1 MKTLLL
7 LRHAKSGGKNAGMP
21 DYQRP
26 LKKQGEWDAPRM
38 GLLIRRED
46 LVPDLVLSSGATRA
60 RRTAEL
66 TMEACGY
73 QGEIRM
79 TRHLY
84 DADVAEILGCLQELE
99 EDYRQVMVVG
109 HNPDLELLLE
119 TLTGAYHRLPT
130 GALVH
135 LKVPVDRWLDL
146 NPETEGTLQ
155 RIWRPREL
163 E

>member
-7 LRHAKSGGKNAGMP
+7 LRHAKSGGKNTGMP

-26 LKKQGEWDAPRM
+26 LKKRGEWDAPRM

-73 QGEIRM
+73 RGEIRV

-84 DADVAEILGCLQELE
+84 DADVTEILGCLQALE
-99 EDYRQVMVVG
+99 DDYRRVMGVG

-119 TLTGAYHRLPT
+119 TLTGTYHRLPT
-130 GALVH
+130 GALAH
-135 LKVPVDRWLDL
+135 LEVPIDRWLDL
-146 NPETEGTLQ
+146 NPETEGALQ